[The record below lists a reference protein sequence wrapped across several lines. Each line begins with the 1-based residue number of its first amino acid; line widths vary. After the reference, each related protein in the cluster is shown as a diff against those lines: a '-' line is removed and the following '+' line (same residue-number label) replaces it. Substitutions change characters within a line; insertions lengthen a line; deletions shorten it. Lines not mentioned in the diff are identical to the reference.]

1 MFILK
6 NKNIISLLRLGT
18 PLIINNLAIA
28 GIQLTDALMA
38 GRLGAKELAAV
49 AVGGSVWFLI
59 FQTYNGLMMAISAI
73 VSRLYGA
80 KEVSLIGRYNRQACF
95 MSLIIGISV
104 IFLFHIYI
112 ASFMNFI
119 GIDTEFRHLVVDY
132 LNAIIF
138 GAPGIFL
145 FLVFRY
151 TTEGIGYTR
160 PVMYSSLIAL
170 ILNVFFNYVFIFGN
184 FGAPALGVLGCGLAS
199 AISMWLIFI
208 FLSSY
213 MFFNARYKQLNIF
226 EKYTAFRLSIMRE
239 ILKLGIPISITVTA
253 EAGLF
258 SAVSIMVG
266 TLGAEITSAHQ
277 IAMNVATTTFMVPLA
292 ISAAITVKVGQSLG
306 SNEPE
311 QARNFGLTGIAVCG
325 LFMLFSA
332 CLLFIFRGNIIS
344 FYNVDVVIQGMAMNL
359 LLVVALFQIVDGIQI
374 AAAGALRGYKDTK
387 IPMIINLFAY
397 WVLAFP
403 LSYFVGIIYTL
414 PPSYIWGGFVL
425 GLSVAAFLLTF
436 RFNRVSK
443 ASI

>member
-1 MFILK
+1 MFTLK
-6 NKNIISLLRLGT
+6 NKNIIPLLRLGA

-38 GRLGAKELAAV
+38 GRLGARELAAV
-49 AVGGSVWFLI
+49 AVGGSIWFLI
-59 FQTYNGLMMAISAI
+59 FQTYNGLMMSISAI

-80 KEVSLIGRYNRQACF
+80 KKVSLIGRYNRQACF
-95 MSLIIGISV
+95 MSLIIGIFV
-104 IFLFHIYI
+104 IFFFHTYI

-119 GIDTEFRHLVVDY
+119 GIDAEFRHLVVDY
-132 LNAIIF
+132 LNAI
-138 GAPGIFL
+138 
-145 FLVFRY
+145 
-151 TTEGIGYTR
+151 
-160 PVMYSSLIAL
+160 
-170 ILNVFFNYVFIFGN
+170 IFGN

-213 MFFNARYKQLNIF
+213 VFFNARYKQFNIF
-226 EKYTAFRLSIMRE
+226 EKYTAFRLSIMHE
-239 ILKLGIPISITVTA
+239 ILKLGVPISITVTA

-311 QARNFGLTGIAVCG
+311 QARNFGLTGIGACG

-332 CLLFIFRGNIIS
+332 CLLLIFRGNIIS
-344 FYNVDVVIQGMAMNL
+344 FYNVDKVVQAMAMNL

-387 IPMIINLFAY
+387 IPMVINLFSY
-397 WVLAFP
+397 WILAFP
-403 LSYFVGIIYTL
+403 LSYIVGIIYNL

-443 ASI
+443 GLA

>member
-80 KEVSLIGRYNRQACF
+80 TEVSLIGRYNRQACF

-266 TLGAEITSAHQ
+266 TLGAEITSA
-277 IAMNVATTTFMVPLA
+277 
-292 ISAAITVKVGQSLG
+292 
-306 SNEPE
+306 
-311 QARNFGLTGIAVCG
+311 
-325 LFMLFSA
+325 
-332 CLLFIFRGNIIS
+332 
-344 FYNVDVVIQGMAMNL
+344 
-359 LLVVALFQIVDGIQI
+359 
-374 AAAGALRGYKDTK
+374 
-387 IPMIINLFAY
+387 
-397 WVLAFP
+397 
-403 LSYFVGIIYTL
+403 
-414 PPSYIWGGFVL
+414 
-425 GLSVAAFLLTF
+425 
-436 RFNRVSK
+436 
-443 ASI
+443 

>member
-1 MFILK
+1 MCIRD
-6 NKNIISLLRLGT
+6 S
-18 PLIINNLAIA
+18 
-28 GIQLTDALMA
+28 
-38 GRLGAKELAAV
+38 
-49 AVGGSVWFLI
+49 
-59 FQTYNGLMMAISAI
+59 
-73 VSRLYGA
+73 
-80 KEVSLIGRYNRQACF
+80 
-95 MSLIIGISV
+95 
-104 IFLFHIYI
+104 
-112 ASFMNFI
+112 
-119 GIDTEFRHLVVDY
+119 
-132 LNAIIF
+132 
-138 GAPGIFL
+138 
-145 FLVFRY
+145 
-151 TTEGIGYTR
+151 
-160 PVMYSSLIAL
+160 
-170 ILNVFFNYVFIFGN
+170 
-184 FGAPALGVLGCGLAS
+184 
-199 AISMWLIFI
+199 
-208 FLSSY
+208 
-213 MFFNARYKQLNIF
+213 
-226 EKYTAFRLSIMRE
+226 
-239 ILKLGIPISITVTA
+239 SITVTA

-325 LFMLFSA
+325 VFMLFSA